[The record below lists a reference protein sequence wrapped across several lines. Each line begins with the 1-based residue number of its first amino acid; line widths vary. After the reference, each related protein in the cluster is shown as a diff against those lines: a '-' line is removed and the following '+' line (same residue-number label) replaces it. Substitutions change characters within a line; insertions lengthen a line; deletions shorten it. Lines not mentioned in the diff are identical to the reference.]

1 MIILDGHDIYKR
13 DVNGTASQT
22 DPPTTQ
28 TPQTTPVTREVKVS

>member
-1 MIILDGHDIYKR
+1 MIND
-13 DVNGTASQT
+13 TASQT